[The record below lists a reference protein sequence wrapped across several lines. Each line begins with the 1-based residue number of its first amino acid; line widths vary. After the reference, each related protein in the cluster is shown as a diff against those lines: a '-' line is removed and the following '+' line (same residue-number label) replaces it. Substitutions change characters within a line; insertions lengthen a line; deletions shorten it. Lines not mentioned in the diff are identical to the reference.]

1 MIKFI
6 ELSNFMK
13 YKLSLALSNEGSYLN
28 KKLKLKSIMI
38 KYSIFNVITND
49 RDVYKYDLFF

>member
-1 MIKFI
+1 
-6 ELSNFMK
+6 MK